1 MIIYLAKLLPWVL
14 GNLFLPVISFGLGS
28 TFVGTPFGW
37 GISGIVIALLVVF
50 DIWFISTRLSRPWQR
65 IHHVLLSLAEGN
77 FTVAFH
83 LEIKDKTFL
92 PIVEA
97 GDQMIGS
104 IRSMMSD
111 ILTASEKSYV
121 SSSNLKDNIEEAS
134 VNNRQVAQAVAE
146 IASSSERQT
155 DNIYVAKGHI
165 EKFVNSANTVKDKA
179 NITSIRIKTLE
190 QSVQHMQAVFQRV
203 HQGIEETAM
212 SSEKSYAGFTELEKE
227 IARISHIVGTVSDI
241 ASQTN
246 LLALNAA
253 IEAARAGENGRGF
266 AVVADEVRKLAEESE
281 QAAKEI
287 NQIVNTILQEMHLLA
302 ELIKA
307 NLLTVQTDVK
317 QVDYAQGYLGDL
329 VKEFHPMAD
338 AVQEITALAIE
349 QYEGS
354 QIVDSAIREI
364 AALAEQSMSEAQ
376 SSASMSEELL
386 SSSTEI
392 ETSSQQLVK
401 VSQDLRKLST
411 KLAEGQDGIS
421 SQMQSKI
428 QKGFKLLEAM
438 IKQECFPKLEREKCR
453 EAIIKAKGQILDVL
467 HFVEPSGEVIFTT
480 SSSNGNRSY
489 RAWFLHAMKGENYC
503 TEPYFS
509 AVTHNN
515 YPVVTISLP
524 VRDKEGHVIAVLAAN
539 LIKDC

>member
-1 MIIYLAKLLPWVL
+1 MYFAKLLPWVL
-14 GNLFLPVISFGLGS
+14 GNLFLPAISFGLGS

-37 GISGIVIALLVVF
+37 VISGIVMALLVVF
-50 DIWFISTRLSRPWQR
+50 DIWFISTRLSRPWQK
-65 IHHVLLSLAEGN
+65 IHQVLQTLAEGN

-92 PIVEA
+92 PIIKT

-111 ILTASEKSYV
+111 ILTASERSYV
-121 SSSNLKDNIEEAS
+121 SASNLKDNIEEANA
-134 VNNRQVAQAVAE
+134 NNRQVAHAVAE

-155 DNIYVAKGHI
+155 GNIYVAKGQI
-165 EKFVNSANTVKDKA
+165 EQFVNSANTVKDKA
-179 NITSIRIKTLE
+179 NTTSIRIKTLE
-190 QSVQHMQAVFQRV
+190 QSVQQMQSVFQRV

-307 NLLTVQTDVK
+307 NLLTVQTDVQ
-317 QVDYAQGYLGDL
+317 QVDTAQGHLGDL
-329 VKEFHPMAD
+329 VQEFNPMAA
-338 AVQEITALAIE
+338 AVQEISALAIE

-376 SSASMSEELL
+376 SSASMSEEVSN
-386 SSSTEI
+386 SSGVIEI
-392 ETSSQQLVK
+392 SSQQLVK
-401 VSQDLRKLST
+401 ISQDLRKLST
-411 KLAEGQDGIS
+411 KLAEGEDEIS
-421 SQMQSKI
+421 AQMQSKI
-428 QKGFKLLEAM
+428 QKGFSQLEGM
-438 IKQECFPKLEREKCR
+438 IKQESFTRLEREKCR
-453 EAIIKAKGQILDVL
+453 EAITQAKGPILDVL
-467 HFVEPSGEVIFTT
+467 HFVEPNGEVIFTT
-480 SSSNGNRSY
+480 SSSKANRSY
-489 RAWFLHAMKGENYC
+489 RAWFLHAKKGESYC

-509 AVTHNN
+509 AVTNNN

-524 VRDKEGHVIAVLAAN
+524 VRDQEGNVIAVLAAN